1 MPGRYNTKLMN
12 KSNHT
17 KAKILT
23 LIPIIVFIFTT
34 ICMGALTISYLSTG
48 SDATV
53 IAIIV
58 VGTIFLVLTTVPC
71 FVMSILGT
79 VSASKAKAEGI
90 TAAQKF
96 FVIGI
101 IEIAIYSLGL
111 ICAIIAIVFTIIAA
125 SR

>member
-12 KSNHT
+12 NSNHT

>member
-1 MPGRYNTKLMN
+1 MN
-12 KSNHT
+12 NSNHT

-90 TAAQKF
+90 IASQKF

-101 IEIAIYSLGL
+101 IEIVIYSLGL
-111 ICAIIAIVFTIIAA
+111 ICTIIAILFTIIAA